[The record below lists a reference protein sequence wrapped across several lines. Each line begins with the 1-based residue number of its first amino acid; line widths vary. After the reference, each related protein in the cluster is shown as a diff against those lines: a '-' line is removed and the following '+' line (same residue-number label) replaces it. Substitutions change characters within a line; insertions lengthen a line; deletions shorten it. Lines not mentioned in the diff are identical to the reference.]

1 LKRGARAGIVAA
13 MSTGRRRRV
22 AAAGIAAIVA
32 AATIGCTAPPAVV
45 DRCPPPASA
54 VIVAAATI
62 SAAPPAAPRP
72 PPARDPGERAL
83 EDGAIVALTPA
94 VGVGPSAGILAATLA
109 EPAGSATV
117 TLALTSAPTAYRRP
131 LGFARLATALGMH
144 VVPATVVRRLG
155 AGEIAALIEPEPAL
169 AALLG
174 GRLRVLNDGTVTA
187 LLAAPAPSSALATWA
202 SGAPRRIDAKASFE
216 VRTWER
222 WAASPDVAVGEDRRV
237 TRDFVEMLVLDYLAA
252 NAARRTLLIAPG
264 GDALGLDDNREAFPV
279 AAERAAVDQLLRR
292 LRPLARFPASLLTAL
307 TAFDRERAREILA
320 PPGSFED
327 WLVSP
332 RGLIELD
339 ERRAGLLSLIQ
350 ARVAERGEAAVL
362 SL

>member
-1 LKRGARAGIVAA
+1 MIP
-13 MSTGRRRRV
+13 GRRAFFP
-22 AAAGIAAIVA
+22 AAVIAATGLGCGAPAVVDGCPQSTASAAIVA
-32 AATIGCTAPPAVV
+32 AATIPPAPIAPP
-45 DRCPPPASA
+45 
-54 VIVAAATI
+54 
-62 SAAPPAAPRP
+62 PR
-72 PPARDPGERAL
+72 AQDPGERAL
-83 EDGAIVALTPA
+83 EDGAIVALTLA
-94 VGVGPSAGILAATLA
+94 VGVGPGAGILAARLA
-109 EPAGSATV
+109 DPAGTATA

-131 LGFARLATALGMH
+131 LAFARLAAALGLH
-144 VVPATVVRRLG
+144 VVPATVARHLG
-155 AGEIAALIEPEPAL
+155 AGEIAALIEPQPAL

-187 LLAAPAPSSALATWA
+187 LLAAPAPSGLLAAWDPA
-202 SGAPRRIDAKASFE
+202 AARRVEAKASYE

-222 WAASPDVAVGEDRRV
+222 WAASPDLAAGEDRRI

-252 NAARRTLLIAPG
+252 NAARRTLVLAPG
-264 GDALGLDDNREAFPV
+264 RDALVLDDNREAFPV

-292 LRPLARFPASLLTAL
+292 IRPLARFPAGLLAAL
-307 TAFDRERAREILA
+307 TAFDRERAREVLA